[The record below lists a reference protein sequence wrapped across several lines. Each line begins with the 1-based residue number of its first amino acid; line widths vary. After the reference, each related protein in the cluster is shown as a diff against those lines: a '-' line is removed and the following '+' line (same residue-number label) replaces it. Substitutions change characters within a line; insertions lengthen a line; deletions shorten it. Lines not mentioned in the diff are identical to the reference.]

1 MADTFPP
8 AGPTMRTS
16 TIASYL
22 YQQYNDD
29 SDLQAFVDAYN
40 AIAQAYVDWFI
51 NLDLPIYTKQS
62 GDLLDWVAAGLYG
75 ITRPY
80 LPSGLSR
87 NIGAFDT
94 YEYNKLAFDEQKIIA
109 PATYYLTNDDV
120 FKRII
125 TWNFYK
131 GDGNKFNIR
140 WLKRRVVRFL
150 TGTNGTAGETDH
162 TYQVSVTFG
171 TNYQVNINLQ
181 GTLRVWTGGAIF
193 NRQALNTFGFN
204 QFKTQAVPEV
214 TSPYAPI
221 FKAAVEA
228 GVLQLPFQFTY
239 VVNL

>member
-1 MADTFPP
+1 MAEFPP
-8 AGPTMRTS
+8 SGPTVRTT

-40 AIAQAYVDWFI
+40 AIAQAYVDWFV
-51 NLDLPIYTKQS
+51 NADLPIYTKQS
-62 GDLLDWVAAGLYG
+62 GALLDWIAAGLYG

-80 LPSGLSR
+80 LPSGLTR
-87 NIGAFDT
+87 NIGGFNT
-94 YEYNKLAFDEQKIIA
+94 YEYDVLAFNEQDIVS
-109 PATYYLTNDDV
+109 PSEYYLTNDDV

-131 GDGNKFNIR
+131 GDSYKFNIR
-140 WLKRRVVRFL
+140 WLKRRVMRFL
-150 TGTNGTAGETDH
+150 TGDNGTAGTTDQ

-171 TNYQVNINLQ
+171 TGGQVNINLQ
-181 GTLRVWTGGAIF
+181 GSLRVWTGGAIF
-193 NRQALNTFGFN
+193 GRPALNTFAFN
-204 QFKTQAVPEV
+204 QVKTQAVSAV

-228 GVLQLPFQFTY
+228 GVLQLPFQYTY
-239 VVNL
+239 IVNI